1 MQELSNFRK
10 ISLIVV
16 FLSMFSLMQVEAQ
29 QVGKSTLSPLM
40 TFLTREVWTVG
51 IDWEVTIAGRT
62 TDEVPL
68 PKSSEEILKDFEK
81 WLQKKPEK
89 SIDKEEI
96 SKYNLALKYKDNIK
110 KVFDKLGLIGNETGK
125 FLNDK
130 NDIPIYFTEMN
141 NNIVFFVTRVG
152 SDKVFNT
159 LRTSSKNRAAKII
172 QSMILPVMKSF
183 QDSFK
188 GSNIKYY
195 GIIIG
200 YGSKDFSDESDA
212 LNLRPE
218 VLAFIVSSENCRKF
232 SEGIITE
239 DQLIDSADI
248 YLSDR
253 DMRHQIKKIKVTLE

>member
-1 MQELSNFRK
+1 MQAFSNFRK
-10 ISLIVV
+10 ISLIVI
-16 FLSMFSLMQVEAQ
+16 LLAMFSSTQLEAQ
-29 QVGKSTLSPLM
+29 QVGKSTLLPLM

-51 IDWEVTIAGRT
+51 INWEVTVAGIT

-68 PKSSEEILKDFEK
+68 PRSGADTLKDFEE
-81 WLQKKPEK
+81 WLQKKPE
-89 SIDKEEI
+89 STASKEEI
-96 SKYNLALKYKDNIK
+96 SRYNLTLKYTDNIK
-110 KVFDKLGLIGNETGK
+110 KIFDELGLIGNETGK
-125 FLNDK
+125 FLHDK
-130 NDIPIYFTEMN
+130 NDIPIYFAEMK
-141 NNIVFFVTRVG
+141 NNIVFFVTSVG
-152 SDKVFNT
+152 SDKIFNT

-232 SEGIITE
+232 SEGIITD
-239 DQLIDSADI
+239 DQLIDSSDI